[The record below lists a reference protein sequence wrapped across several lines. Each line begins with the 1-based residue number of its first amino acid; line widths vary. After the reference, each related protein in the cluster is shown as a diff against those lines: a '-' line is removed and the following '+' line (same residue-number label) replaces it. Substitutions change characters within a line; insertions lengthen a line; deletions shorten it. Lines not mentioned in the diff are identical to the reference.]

1 AGVKAAADSKGLI
14 PANGSRILGV
24 GSGAG
29 ATESHNGSIT
39 TQKVPERVAL
49 ATLYI
54 GTTEYFRQRG
64 K

>member
-39 TQKVPERVAL
+39 TQKVPERVDR
-49 ATLYI
+49 ATMYMRDI
-54 GTTEYFRQRG
+54 EYL
-64 K
+64 